1 MGSPVHYVPAKFLF
15 KSNRA
20 MGKRSSMTLLQRLRT
35 AVIHHPHLDGRRIHY
50 KTSGS
55 TVKIEGKAKTYYEK
69 QMAQELLRNIEGVGE
84 IQNNV
89 IVCS

>member
-1 MGSPVHYVPAKFLF
+1 
-15 KSNRA
+15 

-35 AVIHHPHLDGRRIHY
+35 AVIHHPHLDARRIHY

-69 QMAQELLRNIEGVGE
+69 QMAQELLRSIEGVGE